1 MSQFTVLLTRVATK
15 DSDRLPSSDR
25 DQVGRALRTLEEEP
39 MGRPPRIKRLKGFS
53 FPLYRLR
60 SGDYRVLYRIDEAV
74 VTVMRVI
81 NRRDLERTLRQ
92 LGLPQP

>member
-1 MSQFTVLLTRVATK
+1 VSQFTVLLTRVATR
-15 DSDRLPSSDR
+15 DLDRLSSSDR
-25 DQVGRALRTLEEEP
+25 DQVSRALRTLDEEP

-60 SGDYRVLYRIDEAV
+60 SSDYRVLSRIDEAV

-81 NRRDLERTLRQ
+81 NRSELDRTLRKFR
-92 LGLPQP
+92 LGQP

>member
-1 MSQFTVLLTRVATK
+1 MSFRVQLTRKAVA
-15 DSDRLPSSDR
+15 DLDRLPTVDR
-25 DQVGRALRTLEEEP
+25 DDVTDDLGTLAERP
-39 MGRPPRIKRLKGFS
+39 IGAPPRVKRLKGRGH
-53 FPLYRLR
+53 PLYRLR

-92 LGLPQP
+92 LRG

>member
-1 MSQFTVLLTRVATK
+1 MKQFTAQLTRAAAK
-15 DSDRLPSSDR
+15 DLDQLPSSDR
-25 DQVGRALRTLEEEP
+25 EQVSRDVRILEEHAI
-39 MGRPPRIKRLKGFS
+39 GRPPRIKRLKGFP

-60 SGDYRVLYRIDEAV
+60 SGDFRVLYRVDEGV

-92 LGLPQP
+92 LRLIRP